1 MQNNKISFIKSVV
14 SNVVTL
20 IVFVQFRTVNYV
32 DFQTQKSA
40 IEESLSKTLVKMD
53 KITAENYGCSAR
65 GCLTTL
71 KTKPQSVNLFAIP
84 QNISENWRN
93 VLNKPDDWVPKKL

>member
-1 MQNNKISFIKSVV
+1 
-14 SNVVTL
+14 
-20 IVFVQFRTVNYV
+20 
-32 DFQTQKSA
+32 
-40 IEESLSKTLVKMD
+40 MD